1 MFASFKNENYENYGE
16 FFVFFTSRFNRFFE
30 IIYFKFSFKKLGVY
44 FGRCSRLF
52 CKLSDSLDWI
62 VIFINS
68 LDRCRSEVLEF
79 FCDDFNIIVFFVV
92 FDLIDFMSSVGFFL
106 RNRLSRVSIVDYNFD
121 IF

>member
-1 MFASFKNENYENYGE
+1 M
-16 FFVFFTSRFNRFFE
+16 SRFNRFFE